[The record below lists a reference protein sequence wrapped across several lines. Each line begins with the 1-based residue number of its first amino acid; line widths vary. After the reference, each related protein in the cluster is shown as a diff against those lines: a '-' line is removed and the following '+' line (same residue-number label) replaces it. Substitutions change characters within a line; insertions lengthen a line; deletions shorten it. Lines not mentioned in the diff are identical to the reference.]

1 MKRAERGDPG
11 TGAQRAGHPRSVFPH
26 RSGQVRVAAVVDA
39 LPERR
44 EKAEKLFGCDTCAN
58 YTGSSGGMTS
68 TWW

>member
-1 MKRAERGDPG
+1 
-11 TGAQRAGHPRSVFPH
+11 
-26 RSGQVRVAAVVDA
+26 VVDA